1 MSALF
6 LGLYIRHM
14 TSSVPTHAPGSD
26 RLESLTGLRTLL
38 AGMVILCHGWIRCD
52 LAPAGHWISQVVG
65 EMGHCGV
72 AGFFVLSGYILA
84 HVYRNRKWSSRE
96 FAVNRI
102 ARIYPLYLL
111 GLIFTLPM
119 DWVSPGMPAEGRGPA
134 LGLSVV
140 LLQSWFP
147 FANGRFN
154 GPGWTLSVEALF
166 YALFPMLFLAWRKS
180 PKAFPWLA
188 GVFAVITAILWD
200 PQSFFLS
207 HRFPP
212 MRVWEFMF
220 GMALAAVPLRRS
232 LPAGEFVA
240 VSLVILCPVV
250 AAALDYSSLPFLKWL
265 AMVVISGAVIVILAA
280 CDAAA
285 GSVAVRQ
292 QAAGSVAVRQESG
305 GGRSFFRL
313 KWMVLGGEISYG
325 IYLLHDG
332 VQRYNRVVI
341 ERLLD
346 VTLKEAPISVKIGFL
361 LSTSVAAILLAW
373 VSWAKLE
380 LPARKF
386 IRDRLST
393 HG

>member
-1 MSALF
+1 
-6 LGLYIRHM
+6 
-14 TSSVPTHAPGSD
+14 
-26 RLESLTGLRTLL
+26 
-38 AGMVILCHGWIRCD
+38 MVILCHGWIRCD
-52 LAPAGHWISQVVG
+52 LRPAEHWISLVVG

-84 HVYRNRKWSSRE
+84 HVYRNREWSSRE

-119 DWVSPGMPAEGRGPA
+119 DWVSPGMPTEGREPA

-140 LLQSWFP
+140 LFQSWFP

-166 YALFPMLFLAWRKS
+166 YALFPLLFLAWKKH

-188 GVFAVITAILWD
+188 GVVAVVTAALWD
-200 PQSFFLS
+200 PDSFFLS

-212 MRVWEFMF
+212 MRIWEFMF
-220 GMALAAVPLRRS
+220 GLALALVPVRRR
-232 LPAGEFVA
+232 PPTGELVA
-240 VSLVILCPVV
+240 FSLVILCPVI
-250 AAALDYSSLPFLKWL
+250 AAALDHSSLPFLKWL
-265 AMVVISGAVIVILAA
+265 AMVVISSVAIVMLAA
-280 CDAAA
+280 CDAA
-285 GSVAVRQ
+285 GSR
-292 QAAGSVAVRQESG
+292 
-305 GGRSFFRL
+305 RSFFRL
-313 KWMVLGGEISYG
+313 KWMILGGEISYG

-332 VQRYNRVVI
+332 VQRYARVGF

-346 VTLKEAPISVKIGFL
+346 VTLKEAPITVKIGFL